1 MVCAGNLLHLFCIFS
16 PSGPRAEAAQIPEIV
31 DIDMPIVDLVAA
43 LPQEIA
49 DHVLARPFRAAG
61 RRNRD
66 KVSCG
71 RKLRIEIGVDR
82 IKDSLLGFDGVHSVT
97 FPVVAFRIANLPI
110 H

>member
-1 MVCAGNLLHLFCIFS
+1 
-16 PSGPRAEAAQIPEIV
+16 
-31 DIDMPIVDLVAA
+31 MPIVDLVAA

-82 IKDSLLGFDGVHSVT
+82 IKDSLLGFDGVH
-97 FPVVAFRIANLPI
+97 FRHFSCCRFQNREPANTL